1 MSDVDT
7 ISSQIKSK
15 VIETFRRLKTD
26 LFYSNGSIFE
36 RDWDDLTPKY
46 KKYKAQ
52 KRGSAYPIN
61 VFTGELLERILENA
75 LIVETDYNSF
85 SDSLKLN
92 ISVNLDRVNV
102 DYAQAV
108 NQKREYISF
117 SSEEKK
123 LINQAVAETLREYY
137 GSAG

>member
-1 MSDVDT
+1 MSDAD
-7 ISSQIKSK
+7 QIATQVKNK
-15 VIETFRRLKTD
+15 IIDTFRELKKE
-26 LFYSNGSIFE
+26 LFYSNGTIFD

-46 KKYKAQ
+46 KKYKAS

-61 VFTGELLERILENA
+61 IFTGELLERVLESA
-75 LIVETDYNSF
+75 LIVESEYDSF
-85 SDSLKLN
+85 SDSLKLK

-102 DYAQAV
+102 DYAEAV

-123 LINQAVAETLREYY
+123 LINQAVMETLQEYY
-137 GSAG
+137 GRSQ